1 MKDSKCPVDFDFAKT
16 AVNRTSSKN
25 EADESDDEGMDEE
38 DDDDDKPFATNRN
51 ISTVRVNEKRKP
63 LQETLKLI
71 EQEAKTLEIPIE
83 KLKTDEVQ
91 SENSETTLSK
101 RNISEKEK
109 RISEMVS
116 SMKQKQVKHEQK
128 KKFYDDL
135 KPLLIGG
142 GIFLGGIIVHQ
153 LYKSFFLK

>member
-16 AVNRTSSKN
+16 AVNRTKN
-25 EADESDDEGMDEE
+25 KADESDDEGMDE
-38 DDDDDKPFATNRN
+38 DDDEDEPFATNRN
-51 ISTVRVNEKRKP
+51 ISTVKVNEKRKP

-71 EQEAKTLEIPIE
+71 EQEAKTPEIPIE

-142 GIFLGGIIVHQ
+142 GIFLGGIIIHQ

>member
-16 AVNRTSSKN
+16 AVNRTKN
-25 EADESDDEGMDEE
+25 KADESDDEGMDEE
-38 DDDDDKPFATNRN
+38 DDEDEPFATNRN
-51 ISTVRVNEKRKP
+51 ISTVKVNEKRKP

-71 EQEAKTLEIPIE
+71 EQEAKTPEIPIE

-91 SENSETTLSK
+91 SENNSETTLSK

-142 GIFLGGIIVHQ
+142 GIFLGGIIIHQ